1 MLRIALISAV
11 ILPLLLWFAFQAKTK
26 NQSLVSTSLFTI
38 AGIYS
43 LLLIAS
49 FFGFIAG

>member
-11 ILPLLLWFAFQAKTK
+11 ILPLLLWFAFQAKMK
-26 NQSLVSTSLFTI
+26 KQQMLSTSLFTV
-38 AGIYS
+38 AAIYS

-49 FFGFIAG
+49 FFGLIAG